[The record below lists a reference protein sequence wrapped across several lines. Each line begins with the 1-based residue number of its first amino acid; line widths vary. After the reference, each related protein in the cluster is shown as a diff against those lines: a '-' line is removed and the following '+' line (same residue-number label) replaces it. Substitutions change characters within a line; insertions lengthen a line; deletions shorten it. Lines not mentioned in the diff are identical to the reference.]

1 MKKIFRLPSLATAA
15 LVASLYPLSL
25 AAYQDAPMLQGKGL
39 PPVAERLPDKPEVIK
54 PLQEIGKYGG
64 TMRRFLSGSN
74 DHNSILRFGGR
85 QGPYPMES

>member
-1 MKKIFRLPSLATAA
+1 MREENMRKYFRLPSLATAA

-64 TMRRFLSGSN
+64 TMRRFYLGRMIT
-74 DHNSILRFGGR
+74 ILFYALVDDRA
-85 QGPYPMES
+85 